1 MVNGILF
8 YLFAC
13 LAVGF
18 VGRNRRIGL
27 LGFFL
32 ASIVLTPLITLLI
45 LVLSAPKKDL
55 PRRHRAT

>member
-1 MVNGILF
+1 MANGVIF
-8 YLFAC
+8 YLVAC
-13 LAVGF
+13 LVVGF

-32 ASIVLTPLITLLI
+32 CSVVLTPLITFLI

-55 PRRHRAT
+55 SRRRVT